1 MTAKK
6 KNKRGGGAR
15 HPPADPKL
23 LLTFRSEG
31 ANTLL
36 HLTAKPIEVGVRLPP
51 LHFIYPHF
59 TTSSH
64 SYLCP
69 PLSLTATTPT
79 SLYLPPPPSTPSLLY
94 PPLPSLYPHLTTPPS
109 PPSTPSLYPHLP
121 SLYPHLTASTPTP
134 PSSLGINGVSNARW
148 VSSSAPP
155 PPPLTEGARP
165 LLVAPR

>member
-1 MTAKK
+1 MNPLTHYLISSRGGGGEDGEGSPVTAKK

-94 PPLPSLYPHLTTPPS
+94 PPLPSLYPHLTTP
-109 PPSTPSLYPHLP
+109 
-121 SLYPHLTASTPTP
+121 TP